1 MRVPEWIERLSLRYK
16 LVGIFVAIK
25 VFPLILLATIAWN
38 ATRDLGQS
46 MTYGVVSMS
55 NAMRTAQQ
63 KMGET
68 ATNDAIE
75 ALDDRAREAIEALTT
90 STARRIA
97 NFLHDRDR
105 DILYASTL
113 TPDEATYRRYIDA
126 YMREVANHARY
137 RPTPD
142 GRGWEPEI
150 ASSATPDLVRPPTGD
165 NAVGFHY
172 RPPEAE
178 PETRRIPLFL
188 EMTFVDTNGRE
199 RIKVLSPTAR
209 DLMNPALR
217 DISQRENTFVKAE
230 TYWPELK
237 ALKPGEIYVSEVIGA
252 QVKAAWIG
260 PYTPAAAE
268 GKGVP
273 FKPEDSGYAGLE
285 NPVGKRFRGIVRWAA
300 PVVRDGRITGYVTLA
315 LDHTHLMNFTDTIRP
330 TDKRYAPIADPA
342 SGNYAFM
349 WDHKSRSISHARDYF
364 IVGYDPETGE
374 PNVPW
379 LDSELYDQWKSSGRS
394 WADFS
399 KNLFPF
405 ADQRLTRKPHPE
417 STTSGSVG
425 LDCRYLNFS
434 PQCTGWHNL
443 TEFGGSGSF
452 RIFFSGLWKLTTAAA
467 IPYHTGQYG
476 QSERGFGYVT
486 IGANVEDFHRAAT
499 ESGKRIGSMMSES
512 DAAMKQQLEGLITS
526 IKGSLHG
533 TAAALASSTILM
545 IVAVIMIAIW
555 MANLLSR
562 RITDV
567 VEGIRRFQSGDM
579 SFRLQI
585 RGQDEMAEMNRSF
598 NQMADAVQ
606 ASIERLDVARRT
618 AEQANRMKSEF
629 LASMSHELR
638 TPLNGIIGF
647 AEMLA
652 LDLEDEE
659 QRASAETIRESG
671 EHLLLLLNELLDL
684 AKIEAG
690 HMQMHMQEVDINA
703 LVRALIA
710 LHKVTTDAKG
720 LELHAEL
727 PAVQLLA
734 YADPVRVRQV
744 LDNLLTNAIKFTNQ
758 GQIAISVTE
767 LDDVIRMTVTDTGIG
782 IADHDLPHIFDHFY
796 QAENFLTRT
805 QRGTGL
811 GLSVARKFVMLMG
824 GQITVNSVAGRG
836 SSFTVELPRI
846 AAPQNRQHNS

>member
-1 MRVPEWIERLSLRYK
+1 MRVPGWIERLSLRYK
-16 LVGIFVAIK
+16 LIGIFVAIK
-25 VFPLILLATIAWN
+25 VVPLMLLAVLAWN
-38 ATRDLGQS
+38 ATRDLGKS

-55 NAMRTAQQ
+55 DAMRTAQHR
-63 KMGET
+63 MGET
-68 ATNDAIE
+68 AINDAIE

-113 TPDEATYRRYIDA
+113 NPDEENYRRYLTA
-126 YMREVANHARY
+126 YMREVADHAEY
-137 RPTPD
+137 RPTAD
-142 GRGWEPEI
+142 GRAWE
-150 ASSATPDLVRPPTGD
+150 SAAVAAEAADLVRPPARD
-165 NAVGFHY
+165 NAAGFHY
-172 RPPEAE
+172 RA
-178 PETRRIPLFL
+178 PETEGEERRIPLFL
-188 EMTFVDTNGRE
+188 EMTFVDTTGRE
-199 RIKVLSPTAR
+199 RIKALSPTAR
-209 DLMNPALR
+209 GLMNPDLKDVSR
-217 DISQRENTFVKAE
+217 RENTFVKAE
-230 TYWPELK
+230 TYWPALK
-237 ALKPGEIYVSEVIGA
+237 ALKAGDIYVSEVIGA
-252 QVKAAWIG
+252 QVRTAWIG
-260 PYTPAAAE
+260 PYTPAAAAE
-268 GKGVP
+268 KGVP
-273 FKPEDSGYAGLE
+273 FEPEKSGYAGLE
-285 NPVGKRFRGIVRWAA
+285 NPVGKRFRGIVRWAT
-300 PVVRDGRITGYVTLA
+300 PVVRYGRITGYVTLA
-315 LDHTHLMNFTDTIRP
+315 LDHAHLMNFTDTVRP
-330 TDKRYAPIADPA
+330 TDKRYAAIADPA

-349 WDHKSRSISHARDYF
+349 WDHKSRNISHARDYF
-364 IVGYDPETGE
+364 IAGYDPNTGE
-374 PNVPW
+374 PSPPW
-379 LDSELYDQWKSSGRS
+379 LDTELYERWKSSGAS
-394 WADFS
+394 WADFAKDLPVFS
-399 KNLFPF
+399 
-405 ADQRLTRKPHPE
+405 DQRLTRKPHPE
-417 STTSGSVG
+417 STASGAVS

-434 PQCTGWHNL
+434 PQCIGWHNL

-452 RIFFSGLWKLTTAAA
+452 RLYFSGLWKLTTAAT
-467 IPYHTGQYG
+467 IPYYTGQYA
-476 QSERGFGYVT
+476 QSPRGFGFVT

-499 ESGKRIGSMMSES
+499 DSSQRIGAMTAES
-512 DAAMKQQLEGLITS
+512 DAAMKGQLEALIAD
-526 IKGSLHG
+526 IRASLRG
-533 TAAALASSTILM
+533 TAAALASSTLLM

-579 SFRLQI
+579 GFRLEV

-606 ASIERLDVARRT
+606 ASIQRLDVARRE

-659 QRASAETIRESG
+659 QRASAVTIRESG
-671 EHLLLLLNELLDL
+671 QHLLLLLNELLDL

-690 HMQMHMQEVDINA
+690 HMQMHMQGVDLKA

-720 LELHAEL
+720 LQLHAEL
-727 PAVQLLA
+727 PDGPLEA
-734 YADPVRVRQV
+734 YADPLRVRQV

-758 GQIAISVTE
+758 GQIVISAAQAGDMVLLT
-767 LDDVIRMTVTDTGIG
+767 ITDTGIG
-782 IADHDLPHIFDHFY
+782 IAEQDLPYIFDHFY

-811 GLSVARKFVMLMG
+811 GLSVARKFAMLMG
-824 GQITVNSVAGRG
+824 GQITVSSVAGRG
-836 SSFTVELPRI
+836 SSFTVELPGI
-846 AAPQNRQHNS
+846 AAARIKDQSS